1 MLRIGLLASEL
12 RSLHLST
19 SRGGLL
25 SVGANFRLF
34 QLLAS
39 VFMLLF
45 TTTSIVSAC
54 HSLPRSTCV
63 YFDGRHIGVGW
74 GGRSARV

>member
-1 MLRIGLLASEL
+1 MRVLRVGLLASEL

-25 SVGANFRLF
+25 SAGANFRLF
-34 QLLAS
+34 QLLGA

-45 TTTSIVSAC
+45 TTTSIVSWLSEAGARL
-54 HSLPRSTCV
+54 LP
-63 YFDGRHIGVGW
+63 DLVG
-74 GGRSARV
+74 